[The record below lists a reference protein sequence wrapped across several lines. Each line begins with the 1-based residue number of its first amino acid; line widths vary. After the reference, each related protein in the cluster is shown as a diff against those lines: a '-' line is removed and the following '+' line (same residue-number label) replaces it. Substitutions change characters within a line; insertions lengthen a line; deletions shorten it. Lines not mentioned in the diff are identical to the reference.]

1 MDLSNINNVN
11 CGRMNKECV
20 ECMNVFK
27 TLFAKDVS
35 WVINE
40 SAHDV
45 QIVCKEWGTSER
57 KYAKTVK
64 KRLKR

>member
-1 MDLSNINNVN
+1 
-11 CGRMNKECV
+11 MNKECV